1 MSESKNNQGK
11 PSDSAG
17 GADIDSSTTTRSAA
31 EEQRLVDAVT
41 DLFEKRITFNGF
53 LGFKLESLQSGKVII
68 RFPMR
73 PELVGHYLYGRLHGG
88 VISSVLDATGGLAVI
103 WRIAEFYQSE
113 TTMEIMSRFRHLG
126 TVDMRVDYLRQGI
139 GETFYAEAEVV
150 RLGRRI
156 AATTMRLRNEEDVL
170 IATGNANYIVS

>member
-1 MSESKNNQGK
+1 
-11 PSDSAG
+11 
-17 GADIDSSTTTRSAA
+17 
-31 EEQRLVDAVT
+31 
-41 DLFEKRITFNGF
+41 
-53 LGFKLESLQSGKVII
+53 
-68 RFPMR
+68 MR